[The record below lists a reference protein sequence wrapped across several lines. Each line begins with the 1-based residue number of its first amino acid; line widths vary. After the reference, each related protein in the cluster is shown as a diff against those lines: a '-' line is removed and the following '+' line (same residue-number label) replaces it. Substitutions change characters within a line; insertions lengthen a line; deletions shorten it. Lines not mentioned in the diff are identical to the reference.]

1 MSQWLALR
9 YKLKPGSEEEV
20 RKIFEG
26 AGHPD
31 PDVRDEDG
39 NVIGKLLITLVFLG
53 DELAIRVMEMEGTDF
68 RAVAKH
74 ISRQPEVAEF
84 EKQIEPHL
92 AEPRDLSTPE
102 GAQQYFRSAG
112 LHNIVTRRRED
123 FIHLRDE

>member
-20 RKIFEG
+20 SGFEG

-53 DELAIRVMEMEGTDF
+53 E
-68 RAVAKH
+68 
-74 ISRQPEVAEF
+74 SW
-84 EKQIEPHL
+84 
-92 AEPRDLSTPE
+92 
-102 GAQQYFRSAG
+102 RSG
-112 LHNIVTRRRED
+112 
-123 FIHLRDE
+123 